1 MFCFLVF
8 FFFFCLFV
16 FFFFFFSRY
25 VFLNKE
31 WKSVPFLIDTFIAW
45 DEIKCQPHYPQS
57 VRQNAWAKLKN
68 VALAWTLG
76 CGFACIWL
84 INSQVWF
91 CIVFVSRVLIEY
103 VKRLMQFVDWFIFN
117 QNCRYGVSVRP
128 LLLLDGFLEVEVLKS
143 LIPSEVHSL
152 EGKFL
157 CLCLFKVGAY
167 FTIPSTSMN

>member
-1 MFCFLVF
+1 V
-8 FFFFCLFV
+8 
-16 FFFFFFSRY
+16 
-25 VFLNKE
+25 
-31 WKSVPFLIDTFIAW
+31 
-45 DEIKCQPHYPQS
+45 EISTLSYKLTLHEMKGQPHYPQS

-68 VALAWTLG
+68 VAVALALALAWTLG

-91 CIVFVSRVLIEY
+91 CIVFVSQVLIEY
-103 VKRLMQFVDWFIFN
+103 VHQLTQFVDWLIFN

-152 EGKFL
+152 GGKFL

-167 FTIPSTSMN
+167 FTIPSTPIS